1 MIKLTVEVAEAGELR
16 ADILELAAMFASIP
30 GLEPQKQE
38 ALTIKPVPEPEP
50 EPAPEPKKETKKAT
64 KKTEKPAVK
73 EEPLIEESEDEKVLE
88 DEIISIEDLRAI
100 VVKFSKAGE
109 GNKQKAK
116 ELVNAMGYKN
126 LSDIPEDER
135 ADFAARL
142 ETE

>member
-38 ALTIKPVPEPEP
+38 ALTIKPVPEP

-116 ELVNAMGYKN
+116 ELVNEMGYKN